1 MTGEIAIYGV
11 FVPTLLVLAIFASIA
26 TLALMRLFNF
36 IGVYRFLAYRGLVDL
51 CLFVLVLGLF
61 AWLSPIVGFHQ

>member
-11 FVPTLLVLAIFASIA
+11 FVPTLLVLAIAASIA

-36 IGVYRFLAYRGLVDL
+36 IGLYRFLAYRGLVDL